1 MVFSRKQLVWAGL
14 LGCLILAAGI
24 SVTKWWAAPR
34 PETQSMYR
42 MGYGSFPPYFILS
55 KDGQPTGF
63 SVEVVREAARRLG
76 MPIEWRR
83 YSDTTE
89 KSLIRGELDLFPM
102 LAVVPDRIGKVDFSE
117 PWWENTLVVVSL
129 SSTPIHTVPETV
141 GKRISLIH
149 ASFGLQRMKQL
160 FPAAIPVTEREYE
173 AVMEDVCVGKAD
185 GAIMDMRLYAALSV
199 LPQCAGVKDRLAVAW
214 FPELNLTYAVGARP
228 GLKPVADRLQA
239 EIIRMALDGTMTRIG
254 EPFGVQVTNQKN
266 LLNLLV
272 AGRVREQWWRDVVW
286 GVALLLLL
294 AIGQGYRLRQARQR
308 AELALAARSEFVA
321 NISHEIRTPLNGL
334 LGMTQILRETPLDP
348 AQRECAEILDSSGQS
363 LLSLIN
369 ELLDFS
375 KLEAGKLQVESIA
388 FSPKRITREV
398 VQLFNAR
405 ASAQSVMLACEVA
418 SDVPE
423 AVQGDPMRLRQIL
436 SNLVSNS
443 VKFTARGSIRVRLAP
458 VVDGRNSSHLRF
470 EVIDTGCGVE
480 PAMAERI
487 FEPFTQADGTTTRRH
502 GGTGLGLAICKN
514 LTALLHGTIGLHSKP
529 GVGSAFWVEIP
540 FGEAQAVPETA
551 SPLQTGSDPLRL
563 HVLVAEDNTVNQHV
577 LAAHL
582 KKLGCTWTMTAN
594 GREAVAAAAHE
605 RFDVIL
611 MDGQM
616 PEMDGFTATQE
627 IRSLPKP
634 FGDVPV
640 IGVTAC
646 AFEEDRI
653 RCLEVGMR
661 SVLTKPFTTAGL
673 RDALTALR
681 TSDTV
686 KT

>member
-14 LGCLILAAGI
+14 LGGLALAAGI
-24 SVTKWWAAPR
+24 SHSLWWATAK
-34 PETQSMYR
+34 PESNPVYR
-42 MGYGSFPPYFILS
+42 VGYGTFPPYFIMP
-55 KDGQPTGF
+55 KGGQPTGF

-76 MPIEWRR
+76 TPIEWRR
-83 YSDTTE
+83 YSQTTD
-89 KSLIRGELDLFPM
+89 KALLSGEIDLFPM

-117 PWWENTLVVVSL
+117 PWWEKTLVVVSK
-129 SSTPIHTVPETV
+129 STAPIRTVPDTA

-160 FPAAIPVTEREYE
+160 FPAAIPVTERAYE
-173 AVMEDVCVGKAD
+173 AVMGNVCAAKAD
-185 GAIMDMRLYAALSV
+185 GAIMEMRLYAALSV
-199 LPQCAGVKDRLAVAW
+199 LPHCAAVRDQLTVAW
-214 FPELNLTYAVGARP
+214 FPQLNLTYAVGARP
-228 GLKPVADRLQA
+228 GLKPVADRFQA

-254 EPFGVQVTNQKN
+254 EPFGVQVTNQQN
-266 LLNLLV
+266 LLKLLV
-272 AGRVREQWWRDVVW
+272 AGSAREQWWRDVVW

-294 AIGQGYRLRQARQR
+294 AIGQGYRLRQARR
-308 AELALAARSEFVA
+308 KAEQALAARSEFVA

-334 LGMTQILRETPLDP
+334 LGMTQILREPPLDP
-348 AQRECAEILDSSGQS
+348 AQRECADILDSTGQS

-375 KLEAGKLQVESIA
+375 KLEAGKLQVESIV
-388 FSPKRITREV
+388 FSPRQVIREV

-405 ASAQSVMLACEVA
+405 ASAHSVMLASEVD

-436 SNLVSNS
+436 SNLVGNS
-443 VKFTARGSIRVRLAP
+443 VKFTTRGSIRVRVAP
-458 VVDGRNSSHLRF
+458 VVGGRNNSHLRF

-480 PAMAERI
+480 PAMAERV

-514 LTALLHGTIGLHSKP
+514 LTALLQGTIGLHSKP
-529 GVGSAFWVEIP
+529 GVGSTFWVEVP
-540 FGEAQAVPETA
+540 FGETAPAPATA
-551 SPLQTGSDPLRL
+551 SPPQDSVAPLRL

-594 GREAVAAAAHE
+594 GREALAAARSE

-634 FGDVPV
+634 FGAVPV

-646 AFEEDRI
+646 AFEEDRV
-653 RCLEVGMR
+653 RCLESGMHN
-661 SVLTKPFTTAGL
+661 VLTKPFTTAGL
-673 RDALTALR
+673 RGALTALPL
-681 TSDTV
+681 SDTV
-686 KT
+686 TK